1 VTETVRVLAVLEPGV
16 PLPEYASEGA
26 AGMDLRAAE
35 GFVLG
40 PLERRSVG
48 TGLRIALPAGFE
60 AQIRPRSG
68 LASRHGL
75 TMVNSPGTVD
85 SDYRGEVRVLMV
97 NLGDA
102 PVEVAAGDR
111 IAQLVVAP
119 VSRVRWDVVD
129 ELPETARGT
138 AGFGS
143 TGLR

>member
-1 VTETVRVLAVLEPGV
+1 MADSVRVFAALEEGV
-16 PLPEYASEGA
+16 GLPEYASDGA

-48 TGLRIALPAGFE
+48 TGLRIALPEGYE
-60 AQIRPRSG
+60 AQVRPRSG

-85 SDYRGEVRVLMV
+85 SDYRGEVRVLVV
-97 NLGDA
+97 NLGDS

-119 VSRVRWDVVD
+119 VARVRWEVVD

-138 AGFGS
+138 SGFGS